1 MSEDSTT
8 TSWSIFDDGSSL
20 STGVIVST
28 AIEDD
33 VISLFSTLDI
43 IDDNDGISTSIA
55 TNSHFATNPIPKC
68 TTNLFQE
75 KLDALAG
82 APDNDDHDDGDD
94 GIDSPLLPPLRRGK
108 RLLHHSL
115 TRRDRSAPFFASS
128 HTMMHHDEY
137 IEVVRR
143 NVDKQTGLCP
153 KTPIDDLIPDLV
165 MPSFRHGT
173 CDLTAT
179 LGRGKRWETVIE
191 LFEALE
197 KDGRAIRLPP
207 RRDHRHNSEH
217 HFRFYGNP
225 PHETTRY
232 SVQPNGA
239 VGFGRVGSSIYG
251 RDDVNSINQRISLKA
266 NARGNNLPFVDGVEY
281 ELHLTK
287 QRGDGTDEVRRQH
300 TFKGRSHGDRWGNS
314 RRDRVRAAR
323 RRNRA
328 SARKEMSESF
338 SFK

>member
-1 MSEDSTT
+1 
-8 TSWSIFDDGSSL
+8 
-20 STGVIVST
+20 
-28 AIEDD
+28 
-33 VISLFSTLDI
+33 
-43 IDDNDGISTSIA
+43 
-55 TNSHFATNPIPKC
+55 
-68 TTNLFQE
+68 
-75 KLDALAG
+75 
-82 APDNDDHDDGDD
+82 
-94 GIDSPLLPPLRRGK
+94 
-108 RLLHHSL
+108 
-115 TRRDRSAPFFASS
+115 
-128 HTMMHHDEY
+128 
-137 IEVVRR
+137 
-143 NVDKQTGLCP
+143 
-153 KTPIDDLIPDLV
+153 